1 MAIRPGLSSSQ
12 PPMIGRIRERVFLH
26 EEVARSIGGK
36 GRLVLI
42 GGEAGIGKTTLA
54 RDAVHDAQQ
63 RNAIVLAGHCHDL
76 TSSPP
81 YAPWLDLAMGN
92 PGSVEL
98 PPFPAAFAGG
108 QLTEIQSQSSLF
120 TEMLAFLTDI
130 ARMRPALV
138 LLEDLHW
145 SDSASLELLRF
156 LSARIADLPIL
167 LLITYRVDE
176 LTRRHPLYQQLPGLI
191 RAGIGLRLDLKRLES
206 SAVIEL
212 IRSRHRLAIDDER
225 RLATYLEQHA
235 QGNPFYATELI
246 RALEEAGELV
256 DAGDGSELS
265 ALDRIV
271 LPTLLT
277 QVIDAR
283 VSRLGEAMRKPLSM
297 AAVVGEDVSLDLWS
311 EIAELSE
318 DDLLAIVEDASE
330 AHVLEANQ
338 DGTRVRFAHA
348 LIRDSLYESISP
360 PRRLLWH
367 RAIAEVLMR
376 RGNPDPDAIA
386 HHLTQLG
393 DDRAPEWLV
402 KAGNRA
408 QRAYTWLIAADRF
421 IAAAKALEAVP
432 GSERERGWLLFRA
445 ARLLRLARPD
455 RGLELLRESLR
466 LANASGDEL
475 LHGDAHYSIGLLT
488 IYTDRIGEGIVEMEA
503 GIVELEALDSDSLRG
518 DATVAI
524 ALADA
529 LPRHEAAAD
538 SDLESSFIL
547 QKTTGINHRTGSLS
561 WWFAAAGRY
570 EDAIA
575 IGQIFLNATKVLDR
589 PGGLVQSATAHCY
602 HGLGY
607 AHAAAGKTG
616 EARDAFETARA
627 IYRTLDHHG
636 IIAMAYLAELR
647 YVTLVYESD
656 QPERRRLIAD
666 EAVAAIGQAGGAM
679 PPGFPPNVA
688 RTPCYLL
695 DGSWDDVQT
704 VSSEL
709 QESGNGFYCRALSEA
724 IAGISLY
731 RGDYATAWNE
741 ITAFLPA
748 GSDQQFGSRLFQE
761 TLCFQRLAAELATA
775 EGNLEMAQDWLLAHD
790 RWLSASTTVRGLAEG
805 KLAWA
810 IFHFAANDICLA
822 IAEAHEALSFASEP
836 RQPLT
841 LLRANRLI
849 GELEA
854 SRGQFTEAESPL
866 ANALDLAIICDVPYE
881 RALTLIALSELRCRQ
896 DRDIESAEFA
906 RQAADICTAL
916 RAEPALQR
924 IAKIAPV
931 APESTASPLPFG
943 LTNREIDVLKLVASG
958 LTDAGVAGE
967 LFISPRTVGQHLRSI
982 YNKLDVSSR
991 AAATRVAIEHGIA

>member
-1 MAIRPGLSSSQ
+1 
-12 PPMIGRIRERVFLH
+12 MIGRIRERVFLH

-92 PGSVEL
+92 RAGIEL

-108 QLTEIQSQSSLF
+108 QLAEIQSQSSLF
-120 TEMLAFLTDI
+120 AEMLAFLTEI
-130 ARMRPALV
+130 ARQHPVLV

-145 SDSASLELLRF
+145 SDSASLELLRY
-156 LSARIADLPIL
+156 LAARIADLPIL

-191 RAGIGLRLDLKRLES
+191 RAGIGLRLDLKRLEE

-212 IRSRHRLAIDDER
+212 IRTRHRLPIDDER

-235 QGNPFYATELI
+235 QGNPFYATEMI

-256 DAGDGSELS
+256 ESSEGSTLS

-283 VSRLGEAMRKPLSM
+283 VSRLGEAMRKPLAM
-297 AAVVGEDVSLDLWS
+297 AAVVGEDVSLELWA

-318 DDLLAIVEDASE
+318 DDLLAIVEDATE

-348 LIRDSLYESISP
+348 LIRDSLYESILP

-367 RAIAEVLMR
+367 RAIAEALMR
-376 RGNPDPDAIA
+376 RASPDPDAIA

-393 DDRAPEWLV
+393 DDRAPEWLI

-421 IAAAKALEAVP
+421 IAAARALEAVP

-455 RGLELLRESLR
+455 RGLELLRESLL
-466 LANASGDEL
+466 LAKASGDEL

-488 IYTDRIGEGIVEMEA
+488 IYTDRIGEGIAEMEA
-503 GIVELEALDSDSLRG
+503 GIMELEALDSDSLRG

-547 QKTTGINHRTGSLS
+547 QKTTGINHRTGSLP
-561 WWFAAAGRY
+561 WWYAAAGRG
-570 EDAIA
+570 EGAIE
-575 IGQIFLNATKVLDR
+575 IGGVFLNATSLLER
-589 PGGLVQSATAHCY
+589 PGGLVQSATGHAY

-607 AHAAAGKTG
+607 AHAVAGRPV
-616 EARDAFETARA
+616 EARAAFETARA
-627 IYRTLDHHG
+627 IYRNLDHHG
-636 IIAMAYLAELR
+636 IIALAYLAELR
-647 YVTLVYESD
+647 YVTLVYETD
-656 QPERRRLIAD
+656 QPDRRRLIAD
-666 EAVAAIGQAGGAM
+666 ETVAAISQAGGAM
-679 PPGFPPNVA
+679 PPGFPLNVV

-695 DGSWDDVQT
+695 DGAWDEAQM
-704 VSSEL
+704 VSTEL
-709 QESGNGFYCRALSEA
+709 QESGNGFFCRSLSEA
-724 IAGISLY
+724 IAAISTH
-731 RGDYATAWNE
+731 RGDHATAWNE
-741 ITAFLPA
+741 ITAFLPD
-748 GSDQQFGSRLFQE
+748 GPDQEFGSRLFQE
-761 TLCFQRLAAELATA
+761 TLCFQRLAAELAIA
-775 EGNLEMAQDWLLAHD
+775 EGNIQIARSWLDAHD
-790 RWLSASTTVRGLAEG
+790 RWLDASKAVRGLAEG
-805 KLAWA
+805 RLAWA
-810 IFHFAANDICLA
+810 TFLFVTGELDLA
-822 IAEAHEALSFASEP
+822 LATAHEALSFATDP
-836 RQPLT
+836 KQPLT
-841 LLRANRLI
+841 MLRANRLI
-849 GELEA
+849 GELDA
-854 SRGQFTEAESPL
+854 ARGQFPGAEL
-866 ANALDLAIICDVPYE
+866 ALSRALDLSVICDTPFE

-896 DRDIESAEFA
+896 GRAIESAEFA
-906 RQAADICTAL
+906 SQAAEICAAL
-916 RAEPALQR
+916 RAEPALRR
-924 IAKIAPV
+924 IAKISQEAGAP
-931 APESTASPLPFG
+931 PLPFG
-943 LTNREIDVLKLVASG
+943 LTNRELEVLKLVAKG
-958 LTDAGVAGE
+958 LTDVSVASE

-991 AAATRVAIEHGIA
+991 SAATRLAIEHNLA

>member
-1 MAIRPGLSSSQ
+1 
-12 PPMIGRIRERVFLH
+12 MIGRIRERVFLH

-81 YAPWLDLAMGN
+81 YAPWLDLAMGK
-92 PGSVEL
+92 PSGLEL

-120 TEMLAFLTDI
+120 AEMLAFLTEI
-130 ARMRPALV
+130 ARQRPVLV

-145 SDSASLELLRF
+145 SDSASLELLRY
-156 LSARIADLPIL
+156 LAARIADLPIL

-176 LTRRHPLYQQLPGLI
+176 LTRRHPLYRQLPGLI
-191 RAGIGLRLDLKRLES
+191 RAGIGLRLDLKRLEEP
-206 SAVIEL
+206 AVIEL
-212 IRSRHRLAIDDER
+212 IRTRHRLQVEDER

-256 DAGDGSELS
+256 ASGEGSTLS

-297 AAVVGEDVSLDLWS
+297 AAVVGEDVSLELWT
-311 EIAELSE
+311 EIAGLSE
-318 DDLLAIVEDASE
+318 DELLAIVEDATE

-367 RAIAEVLMR
+367 RAIAEALMR
-376 RGNPDPDAIA
+376 RANPDPDAIA

-393 DDRAPEWLV
+393 DNRAPEWLV
-402 KAGNRA
+402 RAGNRA

-421 IAAAKALEAVP
+421 IAAARALETVP

-445 ARLLRLARPD
+445 ARLLRLARPE

-466 LANASGDEL
+466 LAQVSGDEL

-488 IYTDRIGEGIVEMEA
+488 IYTDRIGEGIAEIEA
-503 GIVELEALDSDSLRG
+503 GIAELEALSLDSLRG

-524 ALADA
+524 ALADS
-529 LPRHEAAAD
+529 LPKHEAAAD

-547 QKTTGINHRTGSLS
+547 QRTTGINHRTGSLP
-561 WWFAAAGRY
+561 WWYAVAGRH
-570 EDAIA
+570 EDAIE
-575 IGQIFLNATKVLDR
+575 IGKIFLDATDLLDR
-589 PGGLVQSATAHCY
+589 PGGLVQSATGHAV

-607 AHAAAGKTG
+607 AHAAAGRPA
-616 EARDAFETARA
+616 EARAAFDTART

-636 IIAMAYLAELR
+636 IIALAYLSELR
-647 YVTLVYESD
+647 YVTLVYETD
-656 QPERRRLIAD
+656 QPDRRRFVAD
-666 EAVAAIGQAGGAM
+666 EAVAAISQAGGAM
-679 PPGFPPNVA
+679 PPGFLPNVV
-688 RTPCYLL
+688 RMPCYLL
-695 DGSWDDVQT
+695 DGAWDEAER
-704 VSSEL
+704 VSAEL
-709 QESGNGFYCRALSEA
+709 QESGNEFFCRSLSEA
-724 IAGISLY
+724 VAAISVY

-741 ITAFLPA
+741 IATFLPD
-748 GSDQQFGSRLFQE
+748 GPDQKFGSRLFQE
-761 TLCFQRLAAELATA
+761 TLFLQRLAAELAIE
-775 EGNLEMAQDWLLAHD
+775 EGNLEVA
-790 RWLSASTTVRGLAEG
+790 RSWLSAHDCWLKMSNAVRGLAEG

-810 IFHFAANDICLA
+810 LFHRASGDIDLA
-822 IAEAHEALSFASEP
+822 IAAAHEALSLASGP

-841 LLRANRLI
+841 MLRANRLI

-854 SRGQFTEAESPL
+854 ARGQFFDADL
-866 ANALDLAIICDVPYE
+866 ALACALDLSIICDTPYE
-881 RALTLIALSELRCRQ
+881 RALTLIALSGLRCWQ
-896 DRDIESAEFA
+896 GRDIESTEFA
-906 RQAADICTAL
+906 RQAAEICTPL
-916 RAEPALQR
+916 RAEPALRR
-924 IAKIAPV
+924 IARIAPGT
-931 APESTASPLPFG
+931 TASPLPFG
-943 LTNREIDVLKLVASG
+943 LTNREIDVLKLVARG
-958 LTDAGVAGE
+958 LTDAGVASE

-982 YNKLDVSSR
+982 YSKLDVSSR
-991 AAATRVAIEHGIA
+991 SAATRLAIEHGIA